1 MTMRLY
7 VKTADISTSP
17 QPHLGERSYLQL
29 DVTLTASQ
37 HREAIVTLLGELP
50 GPAALRLLQS
60 EFPELLRNSAGQPD
74 QAVPAHGG
82 YDPRQSEL
90 QDEEDRAYIAQAQA

>member
-1 MTMRLY
+1 MRLY
-7 VKTADISTSP
+7 VNAAIISASLIP
-17 QPHLGERSYLQL
+17 RLGSLQI
-29 DVTLTASQ
+29 DVKLTDAQ
-37 HREAIVTLLGELP
+37 HREAIIELLGSMP
-50 GPAALRLLQS
+50 GPAALQLLES
-60 EFPELLRNSAGQPD
+60 EFPDLLRDGAGQPD